1 MRLMFALLGILL
13 ITSGAIVLGTPY
25 LAQTFAPDA
34 VYQDGEG
41 AGTRSFEKRAPG
53 RPLGRDAGGRDTWF
67 DQVRVVAE
75 KANAPLSII
84 FGFMSLYYTRRT
96 YHAQRSQ

>member
-1 MRLMFALLGILL
+1 MRALFAVLGILL

-25 LAQTFAPDA
+25 LANLQSPSA
-34 VYQDGEG
+34 VELDSPNSKSLPGDR
-41 AGTRSFEKRAPG
+41 TRSLQPAS
-53 RPLGRDAGGRDTWF
+53 DNWI
-67 DQVRVVAE
+67 DQVRAFAE

-96 YHAQRSQ
+96 YHAQRR